1 METWTYEWAVRNL
14 LAQLLMPPGIW
25 LGLILL
31 TLFLLKKRELLQKAL
46 IVLSVL
52 MIWLT
57 STNYFAVQLTH
68 TLGSIITWPTPLDL
82 KDLENKH
89 IANQSDKQ
97 NLKQSTKQNDGM
109 NSLNPGPEQAIVI
122 LGGGRRGG
130 AIEYP
135 QYQNQ
140 DIGVRSTER
149 VRYGVTL
156 AQATE
161 LPILL
166 TGGAPDATSSNE
178 LAEAELMQ
186 RILKNEFQIQARW
199 IENQSTTTQENAA
212 FSAKLLKQEGITH
225 IYLVTHFWHMPRAQA
240 VFEKYGLKVT
250 SAPMGFYQRNE
261 FHPLDFYP
269 SSAGIERTRFIWSE
283 ALGLIWY
290 RIKL

>member
-1 METWTYEWAVRNL
+1 LETWSYEWALRNL

-31 TLFLLKKRELLQKAL
+31 ALFLLKKRELLQKAL

-57 STNYFAVQLTH
+57 STNYFAVQLTN
-68 TLGSIITWPTPLDL
+68 TVGSIITWPAPLDL

-89 IANQSDKQ
+89 SAN
-97 NLKQSTKQNDGM
+97 QSTKQSIEQSTKKNDET
-109 NSLNPGPEQAIVI
+109 NSSNPGSEQSIVI

-140 DIGVRSTER
+140 DIGVGAIER

-156 AQATE
+156 AKTTH
-161 LPILL
+161 LPMLL
-166 TGGAPDATSSNE
+166 TGGAPDATSTNE
-178 LAEAELMQ
+178 LTESVLTQ
-186 RILKNEFQIQARW
+186 KILQNEFQIQARW
-199 IENQSTTTQENAA
+199 IESQSTTTQENAA
-212 FSAKLLKQEGITH
+212 LSAKLLKQEGITH
-225 IYLVTHFWHMPRAQA
+225 IYLVTHFWHIPRAQA

-250 SAPMGFYQRNE
+250 PAPMGFYQRNE

-269 SSAGIERTRFIWSE
+269 SSSGIERTRFIWSE

>member
-1 METWTYEWAVRNL
+1 LETWTYEWAVRNL

-68 TLGSIITWPTPLDL
+68 ALGSIITWPTPLDL
-82 KDLENKH
+82 KDLEYKH
-89 IANQSDKQ
+89 NTNQSANQNPK
-97 NLKQSTKQNDGM
+97 KSTKQNDETIY
-109 NSLNPGPEQAIVI
+109 LNLGSEQAIVI

-130 AIEYP
+130 TIEYP

-140 DIGVRSTER
+140 DIGVGAMER

-156 AQATE
+156 AKATH
-161 LPILL
+161 LPMLL

-178 LAEAELMQ
+178 LSEAELMQ
-186 RILKNEFQIQARW
+186 RILQNEFQIQARW
-199 IENQSTTTQENAA
+199 VESQSNTTQENAVL
-212 FSAKLLKQEGITH
+212 SAKLLKQEGVTH

-240 VFEKYGLKVT
+240 VFEKYGLQVT
-250 SAPMGFYQRNE
+250 PAPMGFYQRND
-261 FHPLDFYP
+261 FHPLDFYS

>member
-31 TLFLLKKRELLQKAL
+31 TLFLLKKRELLQKSL

-52 MIWLT
+52 MSWYT
-57 STNYFAVQLTH
+57 STNYFAIQLTH
-68 TLGSIITWPTPLDL
+68 ALGSIVSWPAVLDL
-82 KDLENKH
+82 KDLESKH
-89 IANQSDKQ
+89 NANQTS
-97 NLKQSTKQNDGM
+97 KQSSNQNSDT
-109 NSLNPGPEQAIVI
+109 NSSSSGSEQAIVM

-140 DIGVRSTER
+140 DIGVSSTER
-149 VRYGVTL
+149 LRYGVAL
-156 AQATE
+156 SQATE

-178 LAEAELMQ
+178 FAEAELMQ
-186 RILKNEFQIQARW
+186 RILKNEFQIQVRW
-199 IENQSTTTQENAA
+199 IENRSTTTEENAE
-212 FSAKLLKQEGITH
+212 FSAKLFKQEGITH

-250 SAPMGFYQRNE
+250 PAPMGFYQRNE
-261 FHPLDFYP
+261 FHPLDFFP
-269 SSAGIERTRFIWSE
+269 SSAGIERARFIWSE
-283 ALGLIWY
+283 SLGLIWY
-290 RIKL
+290 HIKL

>member
-1 METWTYEWAVRNL
+1 LETWTYEWAVRNL

-52 MIWLT
+52 MVWLT
-57 STNYFAVQLTH
+57 STNFFAEQLTH
-68 TLGSIITWPTPLDL
+68 ALGSIITWPAPLDL
-82 KDLENKH
+82 KDIEIKH
-89 IANQSDKQ
+89 TANQIA
-97 NLKQSTKQNDGM
+97 KQSTNQNDETI
-109 NSLNPGPEQAIVI
+109 SLNPGPEQAIVI

-135 QYQNQ
+135 KYQNQ
-140 DIGVRSTER
+140 DIGVGAMGR
-149 VRYGVTL
+149 VRYGLTL
-156 AQATE
+156 AKTTH
-161 LPILL
+161 LPMLL
-166 TGGAPDATSSNE
+166 TGGAPDATSINE
-178 LAEAELMQ
+178 LTESDLTQ
-186 RILKNEFQIQARW
+186 KILQNEFQIQARW
-199 IENQSTTTQENAA
+199 IERQSTTTQENAA
-212 FSAKLLKQEGITH
+212 LSAKLLKQEGITH

-250 SAPMGFYQRNE
+250 PAPMGFYQINE
-261 FHPLDFYP
+261 FHPLDFFP

>member
-25 LGLILL
+25 LGLMLL
-31 TLFLLKKRELLQKAL
+31 LLFLLKKRELLQKAL

-68 TLGSIITWPTPLDL
+68 ALGSIITWPMPLDL
-82 KDLENKH
+82 KDLENKQ
-89 IANQSDKQ
+89 IANQIA
-97 NLKQSTKQNDGM
+97 KQSTKQNDETI
-109 NSLNPGPEQAIVI
+109 SLNSWPEQAIVI

-140 DIGVRSTER
+140 DIGVGAMER
-149 VRYGVTL
+149 VRYGVAL

-178 LAEAELMQ
+178 LSEAELMQ
-186 RILKNEFQIQARW
+186 IILKNEFQIQARW
-199 IENQSTTTQENAA
+199 VESQSNSTQENAA
-212 FSAKLLKQEGITH
+212 LSAKLLKQEGITH

-250 SAPMGFYQRNE
+250 PAPMGFYQRNE

>member
-31 TLFLLKKRELLQKAL
+31 TLFLLKKRELLKKAL

-68 TLGSIITWPTPLDL
+68 ALGSIITWQTPLDL

-89 IANQSDKQ
+89 IAKQ
-97 NLKQSTKQNDGM
+97 NLKQGTKQNDET
-109 NSLNPGPEQAIVI
+109 NTSKPRSEQAIVI

-140 DIGVRSTER
+140 DIGVISTER
-149 VRYGVTL
+149 LRYGVTL
-156 AQATE
+156 FQATA

-178 LAEAELMQ
+178 LSEAELMQ

-199 IENQSTTTQENAA
+199 LEKQSRTTEENAA
-212 FSAKLLKQEGITH
+212 FSAKILKQEGITH
-225 IYLVTHFWHMPRAQA
+225 IYLVTHFWHMPRARA
-240 VFEKYGLKVT
+240 VFEKHGLKVT
-250 SAPMGFYQRNE
+250 PAPMGFYQKDQ
-261 FHPLDFYP
+261 FPPLDFYP
-269 SSAGIERTRFIWSE
+269 STAGIERMRLIWSE

>member
-1 METWTYEWAVRNL
+1 LETWTYEWAVRNF

-46 IVLSVL
+46 IILSVL

-68 TLGSIITWPTPLDL
+68 ALGNIITWPAPLDL
-82 KDLENKH
+82 KDLENKY
-89 IANQSDKQ
+89 IAKQ
-97 NLKQSTKQNDGM
+97 GTKQSSTQNDGAI
-109 NSLNPGPEQAIVI
+109 SLNPGPEQAIVI

-140 DIGVRSTER
+140 DVGVGAMER

-156 AQATE
+156 AKTTH

-166 TGGAPDATSSNE
+166 TGGAPDATSTNE
-178 LAEAELMQ
+178 LTESDLTQ
-186 RILKNEFQIQARW
+186 KILKDEFQIQARW
-199 IENQSTTTQENAA
+199 VENQSSTTEENAA

-250 SAPMGFYQRNE
+250 PAPMGFYQRNE

-269 SSAGIERTRFIWSE
+269 SSAGKERTRFIWSE

>member
-25 LGLILL
+25 LWLILL
-31 TLFLLKKRELLQKAL
+31 PLFLLKKRELLQKSL
-46 IVLSVL
+46 IVFSVL

-57 STNYFAVQLTH
+57 STNYLAVQLTNA
-68 TLGSIITWPTPLDL
+68 LGSIITWSAPLDL
-82 KDLENKH
+82 KVLESKH
-89 IANQSDKQ
+89 NGNQSAQ
-97 NLKQSTKQNDGM
+97 QSGVT
-109 NSLNPGPEQAIVI
+109 NSSKLGAEQAIVI
-122 LGGGRRGG
+122 LGGGRRSG

-135 QYQNQ
+135 QYQYQN
-140 DIGVRSTER
+140 IAAGAMER

-156 AQATE
+156 SQATR

-178 LAEAELMQ
+178 LTEAELTQ
-186 RILKNEFQIQARW
+186 KILNNEFQIQARW
-199 IENQSTTTQENAA
+199 LEKQSRTTEENAA
-212 FSAKLLKQEGITH
+212 FSAKIFKQEGIAH

-240 VFEKYGLKVT
+240 VFEKHGLKVT
-250 SAPMGFYQRNE
+250 PAPMGFYQKDQ
-261 FHPLDFYP
+261 FHPVDFYP
-269 SSAGIERTRFIWSE
+269 STAGIERIRLIWSE